1 MGGWVCGVGDSYP
14 QSIFQSIPIAED
26 VWVHGLPQ
34 TILVKSQE
42 SRHTGQHLSTNRD
55 NCYIRAGK
63 TVPLQH
69 DFDENL
75 YARDEER

>member
-1 MGGWVCGVGDSYP
+1 MGLCVMVYGLGVMVYGW
-14 QSIFQSIPIAED
+14 
-26 VWVHGLPQ
+26 
-34 TILVKSQE
+34 LVKSQE
-42 SRHTGQHLSTNRD
+42 SRNTGQHLSTNLD
-55 NCYIRAGK
+55 NCSIRAGK